1 VLLFFYQFIS
11 AKPSISGLAQRPGF
25 SGPKQSEDCMLIHD
39 DIFEWSGWGGRLSL
53 GSGKC
58 RLRIY
63 DLKETGAKSP
73 SYLFSTI
80 VIVTDAPG
88 SKMSVKSCTSHIAT
102 QVVKEFKLNPQR
114 TLWVEYYPESKYGV
128 DSEHV
133 ILEKF
138 EAVEFTWHA
147 ESAIKPQWRE
157 LKPPLLDEIKKL
169 IS

>member
-1 VLLFFYQFIS
+1 
-11 AKPSISGLAQRPGF
+11 
-25 SGPKQSEDCMLIHD
+25 MLIHN

-53 GSGKC
+53 ASGKC

-63 DLKETGAKSP
+63 DLKETGTKSP
-73 SYLFSTI
+73 SHLHTTI
-80 VIVTDAPG
+80 IIITDVPG
-88 SKMSVKSCTSHIAT
+88 GTMSVKSCSSHIAT
-102 QVVKEFKLNPQR
+102 QVVKKFNLKPQR
-114 TLWVEYYPESKYGV
+114 TLWIEYYPESKYGV

-133 ILEKF
+133 IPERF

-147 ESAIKPQWRE
+147 ESAINPQWRE

>member
-1 VLLFFYQFIS
+1 
-11 AKPSISGLAQRPGF
+11 
-25 SGPKQSEDCMLIHD
+25 MLIHD

-63 DLKETGAKSP
+63 DMKETGAKSP
-73 SYLFSTI
+73 SHLFSTI
-80 VIVTDAPG
+80 VIVTDVPG
-88 SKMSVKSCTSHIAT
+88 CSMSVKSCTSHVAT
-102 QVVKEFKLNPQR
+102 QVVKEFNLNNQR

-133 ILEKF
+133 ILERF

-157 LKPPLLDEIKKL
+157 LNLREINYIKGL
-169 IS
+169 

>member
-1 VLLFFYQFIS
+1 
-11 AKPSISGLAQRPGF
+11 
-25 SGPKQSEDCMLIHD
+25 MLIHD

-58 RLRIY
+58 QLRIY

-73 SYLFSTI
+73 SHLHSNI
-80 VIVTDAPG
+80 VIVTDTPG
-88 SKMSVKSCTSHIAT
+88 SNMSVKSCTSHIAT

-133 ILEKF
+133 IPERF

-147 ESAIKPQWRE
+147 ESAIKPQWRV
-157 LKPPLLDEIKKL
+157 LNLREINYIKAL
-169 IS
+169 

>member
-1 VLLFFYQFIS
+1 
-11 AKPSISGLAQRPGF
+11 
-25 SGPKQSEDCMLIHD
+25 MLIHD
-39 DIFEWSGWGGRLSL
+39 DIFEWSGWGGKLSL

-73 SYLFSTI
+73 SHLHHTI
-80 VIVTDAPG
+80 VIVTDVPNNNR
-88 SKMSVKSCTSHIAT
+88 SVKSSTSHVAT
-102 QVVKEFKLNPQR
+102 QVVKEFNLNPQR
-114 TLWVEYYPESKYGV
+114 TLWIEYYPESKYGV

-133 ILEKF
+133 MPERF

-157 LKPPLLDEIKKL
+157 LKPPLLDEIRKL